1 MKSKQNLFPALYEIC
16 SAGAVGVSALRGL
29 GLDREAR
36 GFQAEM
42 HADFSGIETAPG
54 IILPW
59 DQSSYGPAREARE
72 ARDMTAGTAGEGGNT
87 IGTAIPEIG
96 AALRANLVLE
106 KLGARVL
113 GGLTEN
119 ICLPAAGASVAA
131 AWRSETADEP
141 ETDTTFARLDLSPK
155 RITAF
160 IDVSDRLLR
169 QQGAIEAFLVT
180 ELMDA
185 MAVEWQRVAI
195 AGTGAS
201 NEPRGLLSTVGISDV
216 AGGTNGLAP
225 TQAHLAALEFAVTG
239 PGKADR
245 GHLGWLASP
254 AARRRLRTTPI
265 FASGSL
271 PIWSEAD
278 ALLGRIAGTTPS
290 VPDNLTKGSSSGVC
304 SAIVF
309 GEMSELFLAAFG
321 PGIVVNAV
329 RAKADAIAGRT
340 RLYASMYVD
349 CGVRNPAAFAAMLDA
364 LCA

>member
-1 MKSKQNLFPALYEIC
+1 MQIQFADTPGRPPRAVGLDFAVRGSRHRAGFKWLNSPQLRLGRRPSRRLNSCMKSKQNLFPALYEIA

-180 ELMDA
+180 ELMDCLLY
-185 MAVEWQRVAI
+185 
-195 AGTGAS
+195 TS
-201 NEPRGLLSTVGISDV
+201 PSPRD
-216 AGGTNGLAP
+216 
-225 TQAHLAALEFAVTG
+225 
-239 PGKADR
+239 
-245 GHLGWLASP
+245 
-254 AARRRLRTTPI
+254 
-265 FASGSL
+265 
-271 PIWSEAD
+271 
-278 ALLGRIAGTTPS
+278 
-290 VPDNLTKGSSSGVC
+290 
-304 SAIVF
+304 
-309 GEMSELFLAAFG
+309 
-321 PGIVVNAV
+321 
-329 RAKADAIAGRT
+329 
-340 RLYASMYVD
+340 
-349 CGVRNPAAFAAMLDA
+349 
-364 LCA
+364 